1 MMSPSKEN
9 DMALSIT
16 QSRRP
21 ALATVIAAF
30 AGAALVACA
39 STQLDAEWRDPQL
52 NPGYLH
58 GERVLVSCQA
68 YEAVIVQLCR
78 DQVAGGITAQG
89 VLPVFVPTNFPIAPD
104 RPIDPQLLL
113 AARDAGAKAVLV
125 TTVAVASSNVSQGF
139 SIGIGGF
146 GFGSSGGGGVGIS
159 APVGGG
165 NVTSGYAANGRLIDV
180 ASERLLWTGK
190 ATSPASSDVNAQ
202 MGELSKTL
210 LAAATRA
217 GAF

>member
-1 MMSPSKEN
+1 
-9 DMALSIT
+9 MAFSIT
-16 QSRRP
+16 QTGHPVLR
-21 ALATVIAAF
+21 TVVVAI

-39 STQLDAEWRDPQL
+39 STQLDADWHDPQL
-52 NPGYLH
+52 SAGSLR
-58 GERVLVSCQA
+58 GARVLVACQA
-68 YEAVIVQLCR
+68 FEAVIVQLCR
-78 DQVAGGITAQG
+78 DQVAGGIAAQG
-89 VLPVFVPTNFPIAPD
+89 ATPVFVPTNFPIAPD

-125 TTVAVASSNVSQGF
+125 TTVAVASSNVSQGM

-190 ATSPASSDVNAQ
+190 ATSPPSSDVNAQ
-202 MGELSKTL
+202 MSELSKTL
-210 LAAATRA
+210 LAAATKA